1 MYIYKDG
8 NVKFELKYQ
17 MGDAIGSI
25 TSLSKDSQER
35 DLGVISLDGLK
46 FNKQLS
52 ESVGKAEKS
61 LELTKWSFS
70 YLNSDL
76 FIKVYKIL
84 TKGNLKC
91 ICTSCFRYFRKSR
104 SPYHNLSVVKTFQ
117 KCNPQDFKFYSQ

>member
-1 MYIYKDG
+1 
-8 NVKFELKYQ
+8 

-35 DLGVISLDGLK
+35 DLCVISQDGLK

-84 TKGNLKC
+84 NKHHGNFF
-91 ICTSCFRYFRKSR
+91 I
-104 SPYHNLSVVKTFQ
+104 
-117 KCNPQDFKFYSQ
+117 